1 MVGTCDHSGTYEPP
15 VALTGA
21 RVPPDKLNAKT
32 GLPLVDILMCSIFRL
47 LFFAFFEAFSID
59 IQRFIIISLTFSECW
74 LVGPLQL
81 SFAPAGSNL
90 QLRHCEP
97 PGFLE
102 NCTDVQI

>member
-21 RVPPDKLNAKT
+21 RVPLDKLNAKT

-59 IQRFIIISLTFSECW
+59 IQRFTI
-74 LVGPLQL
+74 
-81 SFAPAGSNL
+81 FAPAGSNL

-97 PGFLE
+97 PSFLE